1 LKVSQNADGG
11 CMDEEQ
17 LALVEEGLN
26 LLLQKYKKNQNAD
39 DRRKVKAVMDVFVI
53 NKEGIVKY
61 AQVLESA
68 GDLPDFEAIK
78 NCLKELN

>member
-1 LKVSQNADGG
+1 LYESFAVGLLGVSKRSA
-11 CMDEEQ
+11 
-17 LALVEEGLN
+17 
-26 LLLQKYKKNQNAD
+26 
-39 DRRKVKAVMDVFVI
+39 FVV